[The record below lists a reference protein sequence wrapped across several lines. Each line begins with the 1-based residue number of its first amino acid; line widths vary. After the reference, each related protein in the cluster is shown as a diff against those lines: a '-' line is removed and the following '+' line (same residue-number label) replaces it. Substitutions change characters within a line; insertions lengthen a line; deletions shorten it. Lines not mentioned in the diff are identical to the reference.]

1 MTTRPK
7 AALVYDG
14 SRTPLRDRARSL
26 RPIIDNH
33 LEVVAEQDD
42 LAGPFDPADAEM
54 VIAMGGDGTILRS
67 ARLMRHNQLP
77 VVAVNLGKLGF
88 LADTPP
94 EQLDAT
100 LAEVVAGRRELI
112 DHLMFECSLLRASP
126 AGDADSTEGE
136 LLDNRIGL
144 NEAAVLA
151 GDPFKMVDVQLYV
164 DGKLATTYSCD
175 GMLISTP
182 VGSTAHNL
190 SVGGPIIRKD
200 LLAFVISPINPHT
213 LTVRP
218 VVDTA
223 DHVFEIV
230 VPEPNPGTR
239 LLVDGQVVGPIEAGD
254 RVRVVRSQSTFQ
266 LMEIS
271 GRGYY
276 RTLREKLGWG
286 RRPRGKRN
294 KP

>member
-1 MTTRPK
+1 MTLSPK
-7 AALVYDG
+7 AALIYDG
-14 SRTPLRDRARSL
+14 SRANLRDRARSL

-33 LEVVAEQDD
+33 VEVVAELED
-42 LAGPFDPADAEM
+42 LDGLFDPADAEF
-54 VIAMGGDGTILRS
+54 VIVMGGDGTMLRS
-67 ARLMRHNQLP
+67 ARLMRRRQLP

-94 EQLDAT
+94 EQLEET
-100 LAEVVAGRRELI
+100 LAEVVGGRRKLV
-112 DHLMFECSLLRASP
+112 DHLMFECSLLRQTEASE
-126 AGDADSTEGE
+126 DD
-136 LLDNRIGL
+136 LLANRVGL
-144 NEAAVLA
+144 NEVAVLA
-151 GDPFKMVDVQLYV
+151 GEPFKMIDVQLYV
-164 DGKLATTYSCD
+164 DGNLATTYSCD

-190 SVGGPIIRKD
+190 AVGGPILRKD
-200 LLAFVISPINPHT
+200 LQAFVISPINPHT

-223 DHVFEIV
+223 DRAFEIV
-230 VPEPNPGTR
+230 VANPNAGTR
-239 LLVDGQVVGPIEAGD
+239 LMVDGQVVGPIEPGD
-254 RVRVVRSQSTFQ
+254 RVRVIRSQAVFQ
-266 LMEIS
+266 LMEIT

-286 RRPRGKRN
+286 RRPREEK